1 MITCRDDLALKIW
14 ETDVDRMCNR
24 VMSLRLGEKHVLY
37 VYWIFYSSFYY
48 SRLKCSMDEN
58 STTLEDN
65 VSNSH
70 LS

>member
-1 MITCRDDLALKIW
+1 
-14 ETDVDRMCNR
+14 MCNR